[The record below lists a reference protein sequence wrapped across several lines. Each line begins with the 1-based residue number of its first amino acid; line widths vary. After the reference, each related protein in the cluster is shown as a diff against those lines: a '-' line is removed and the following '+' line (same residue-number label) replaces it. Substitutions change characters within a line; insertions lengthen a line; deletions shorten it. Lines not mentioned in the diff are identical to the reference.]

1 MRWHEE
7 PIESE
12 TRDIDGQEITMQLWA
27 NMTTGTWTLIGTDG
41 SIMCVLGVGRDL
53 QGRTLGDLLN
63 PTEIRL

>member
-1 MRWHEE
+1 
-7 PIESE
+7 
-12 TRDIDGQEITMQLWA
+12 MQLWA